1 MPHTLD
7 YQLVPTGHDGE
18 QVSISDFLTLFSS
31 RTTGFFWTSPPSPLL
46 GGAAAFSLALSTLLA
61 CVWPN
66 TVTERSVPVRGLS
79 RSGYRLWPLWVW
91 IYCLIWCA
99 PLFPPIG
106 G

>member
-1 MPHTLD
+1 M
-7 YQLVPTGHDGE
+7 
-18 QVSISDFLTLFSS
+18 SISDFLTLFSS

-66 TVTERSVPVRGLS
+66 VTTERNVPVRGLT
-79 RSGYRLWPLWVW
+79 RGGYRLWPLWVW

-99 PLFPPIG
+99 GLFNAPSRMMCKRNDAVRTHG
-106 G
+106 E